1 MTEMK
6 PAAKNSRF
14 MPQGVFSVVICL
26 MLLFLLS
33 ALTVIAIGANI
44 YKKNVAQ
51 TNDNYAQRVS
61 IAYVTEKVRQSD
73 VSGSIFVR
81 ELFGQNVLVFQ
92 QELNGDLYNTYIYSY
107 EGYLMELFARDDLQS
122 FYPQTGQK
130 ILKINSFIIEK
141 ASEDLLRATITEE
154 DGVEETVYISIH
166 SN

>member
-1 MTEMK
+1 MNPNTSK
-6 PAAKNSRF
+6 KHVIDT
-14 MPQGVFSVVICL
+14 VFVICL

>member
-1 MTEMK
+1 MNPESNKKHIIDT
-6 PAAKNSRF
+6 
-14 MPQGVFSVVICL
+14 VFVICL

-51 TNDNYAQRVS
+51 IGDNYAQRVS

-73 VSGSIFVR
+73 INGDVFVE

-92 QELNGDLYNTYIYSY
+92 QEIDNILYNTYIYGY
-107 EGYLMELFARDDLQS
+107 DGYLMELFARNDLDN

-130 ILKINSFIIEK
+130 ILEINSFDIETVYPG
-141 ASEDLLRATITEE
+141 LLKATITEV
-154 DGVEETVYISIH
+154 DGLEETVYISVH
-166 SN
+166 SK

>member
-1 MTEMK
+1 MNPRTSK
-6 PAAKNSRF
+6 KHVIDT
-14 MPQGVFSVVICL
+14 VFVICL

-33 ALTVIAIGANI
+33 ALTIIAIGASI

-92 QELNGDLYNTYIYSY
+92 QEVNGDLYNTYIYCH
-107 EGYLMELFARDDLQS
+107 EGYLMELFARDDLES

-130 ILKINSFIIEK
+130 ILKINSFMIEK
-141 ASEDLLRATITEE
+141 ASDDLLRATITEE
-154 DGVEETVYISIH
+154 DGIEETVYISIP
-166 SN
+166 SK

>member
-1 MTEMK
+1 MNPRTSK
-6 PAAKNSRF
+6 KHVIDT
-14 MPQGVFSVVICL
+14 VFVICL

-33 ALTVIAIGANI
+33 ALTIIAIGASI

-92 QELNGDLYNTYIYSY
+92 QEVNGDLYNTYIYSH
-107 EGYLMELFARDDLQS
+107 EGYLMELFARDDLES

-130 ILKINSFIIEK
+130 ILKINSFMIEK
-141 ASEDLLRATITEE
+141 ASDDLLRATITEE
-154 DGVEETVYISIH
+154 DGQEETVYISIH
-166 SN
+166 SK

>member
-1 MTEMK
+1 MNPETSK
-6 PAAKNSRF
+6 KHVIDT
-14 MPQGVFSVVICL
+14 VFVICL

-33 ALTVIAIGANI
+33 ALTIIAIGASI

-73 VSGSIFVR
+73 INGSVFVR

-92 QELNGDLYNTYIYSY
+92 QEVNGDLYNTYIYSY
-107 EGYLMELFARDDLQS
+107 EGYLMELFARDDLKS

-130 ILKINSFIIEK
+130 ILKINSFEIVEANEK
-141 ASEDLLRATITEE
+141 LLMAFITEE
-154 DGVEETVYISIH
+154 DGLEETVYISVH
-166 SN
+166 SK

>member
-1 MTEMK
+1 MN
-6 PAAKNSRF
+6 PASNKRHVIDT
-14 MPQGVFSVVICL
+14 VFVICL
-26 MLLFLLS
+26 LLLFLLS

-51 TNDNYAQRVS
+51 TSENYAQRVS

-73 VSGSIFVR
+73 KEGNVFVE

-92 QELNGDLYNTYIYSY
+92 QTVKGDLYNTYIYSY
-107 EGYLMELFARDDLQS
+107 DGYLMELFARADLNN

-130 ILKINSFIIEK
+130 ILRIHSFDVEK
-141 ASEDLLRATITEE
+141 RNDHLLSATVTEE
-154 DGVEETVYISIH
+154 DGSSETVFIAIH

>member
-1 MTEMK
+1 MNPRTSK
-6 PAAKNSRF
+6 KHVIDT
-14 MPQGVFSVVICL
+14 VFVICL

-33 ALTVIAIGANI
+33 ALTIIAIGASI

-73 VSGSIFVR
+73 SSGAIFVR

-92 QELNGDLYNTYIYSY
+92 QEVNGDLYNTYIYSH
-107 EGYLMELFARDDLQS
+107 EGYLMELFARDDLES

-130 ILKINSFIIEK
+130 ILKINSFMIEK
-141 ASEDLLRATITEE
+141 ASDDLLRATITEE
-154 DGVEETVYISIH
+154 DGQEETVYISIH
-166 SN
+166 SK

>member
-1 MTEMK
+1 MNPRTSK
-6 PAAKNSRF
+6 KHVIDT
-14 MPQGVFSVVICL
+14 VFVICL

-33 ALTVIAIGANI
+33 ALTIIAIGASI

-73 VSGSIFVR
+73 SSGAIFVR

-92 QELNGDLYNTYIYSY
+92 QEVNGDLYNTYIYCH
-107 EGYLMELFARDDLQS
+107 EGYLMELFARDDLES

-130 ILKINSFIIEK
+130 ILKINSFMIEK
-141 ASEDLLRATITEE
+141 ASDDLLRATITEE
-154 DGVEETVYISIH
+154 DGQEETVYISIH
-166 SN
+166 SK